1 MHLAR
6 IMFLGKDFAEKE
18 DKREQGILISFQH
31 ISKNVAYVVKLAI
44 RVYTEIY
51 PYPLKPSL

>member
-1 MHLAR
+1 
-6 IMFLGKDFAEKE
+6 MFLGKEFAEKE